1 MKEPNI
7 ETMRNSI
14 KMGLILTLLF
24 LSGVL
29 RAQTA
34 GTMISGYVYDDQ
46 GPLVG
51 VNVTEVDAANRYVA
65 YTVTDVNGNFSFKIV
80 NPTNRLRIA
89 CVGYQ
94 IQLLPYKG
102 TYYKVRM
109 VEKTTLKE
117 VVVTSKARSET
128 SGLAIPQRELSG
140 ATQKI
145 DASEFAGLGINTID
159 EALQGRIAGLDIV
172 FNSGNLGSGT
182 SMRMRGAA
190 SINSTSEPLIVV
202 DGNVWEAKTTGF
214 DFSSANDEK
223 FAQLLNINPDDIQNI
238 TVLKDAASTAIW
250 GSQGANGVIEI
261 KTKRG
266 VRGKTRVTYSYKA
279 SGTYQPNG
287 VKMMNGDQ
295 YTMLLKEEYF
305 NPRLN
310 DAASDIVE
318 LNYDPS
324 FSEYEMFN
332 NNTDWVSA
340 VKQIGMRHNHNV
352 SLSGGGEKA
361 NFRIS
366 AGYDKEFGSII
377 AQALDRFTTRVALD
391 YFVSDRIKIV
401 TNFNMTYTN
410 NNKNYSDLLSLAYQ
424 KMPNLSIYEQGMNG
438 NSTGEYYQMQ
448 SSASTELDDQKRL
461 VNPIALAYQAKSNT
475 NTINISPEFQLKY
488 NFLGMTNEESQLTYE
503 GRISFNVFNDYNS
516 SFYPSSLVTSG
527 WNSTNVNAKST
538 SSNKSQA
545 STTTHT
551 LTYVPRFDNTDHTFM
566 MMVRGQITNGTS
578 NSQSNSVYGLPNIPS
593 TNLPGTISG
602 FSTGVSQWRSM
613 YYTSSAHYAY
623 KGKYILDFTSR
634 VDATTKFGPSRR
646 WGFFPALSFRW
657 NVTDEEFMKKQSVI
671 SMLSVRP
678 SWGIVGN
685 QPGSEYLFFSRYSS
699 GAPYNNEGSI
709 YPNNIR
715 LSNLRW
721 ERVEKWNLGFDYGL
735 FEDRI
740 SGDINLYTGNTTDLL
755 MNNRSLPT
763 SSGYSALN
771 VQNTGS
777 MNNMGWE
784 LNFQTNKLIKVG
796 KLTGDINLTFANNR
810 NMLTSMDQTVLDG
823 MNKEFDRSNGSYLT
837 RIQLNS
843 ALGSIYGFKYDGV
856 YQYSKYTA
864 DEVVG
869 VSGPNAPIVRNEDGK
884 VIYLKNGEAKPMY
897 FCYGSTAAY
906 EFVGGDAKYR
916 DINHDGNINE
926 LDIVYLGS
934 SLPKITGGFGLR
946 LNYGRFTMNN
956 QFNFRAGNKVV
967 NRGRMNAENMYSN
980 SNQCTSVAWR
990 WRVEGDKTSIPRAL
1004 FRYGYNY
1011 LGSDRFVED
1020 GSFIRLNYTQ
1030 FSYSVDPKLLKSIGL
1045 SQLSLNVSLN
1055 NLFILTKYTGNDPE
1069 VGYGSYGISTDS
1081 NQTPRSKSFTAGL
1094 TASF

>member
-1 MKEPNI
+1 M
-7 ETMRNSI
+7 S
-14 KMGLILTLLF
+14 LLF
-24 LSGVL
+24 LSGIL
-29 RAQTA
+29 RAQTT
-34 GTMISGYVYDDQ
+34 GTTISGYIYDNQ
-46 GPLVG
+46 GPMIG

-65 YTVTDVNGNFSFKIV
+65 YAVSDVNGNFSFKIQ
-80 NPTNRLRIA
+80 NPKNRIRVA

-94 IQLLPYKG
+94 VQFLPIKG
-102 TYYKVRM
+102 TSYTIKM
-109 VEKTTLKE
+109 VETTTLKE
-117 VVVTSKARSET
+117 IVVTTKTRSES

-172 FNSGNLGSGT
+172 NNSGNLGSGT

-190 SINSTSEPLIVV
+190 SINSSSEPLIVV

-223 FAQLLNINPDDIQNI
+223 FAQLLNVNPDDIQSI

-261 KTKRG
+261 KIKRG
-266 VRGKTRVTYSYKA
+266 SRGKTRVTYSYKA
-279 SGTYQPNG
+279 SGTYQPDG

-340 VKQIGMRHNHNV
+340 VKQIGMRHNHNI

-377 AQALDRFTTRVALD
+377 AQSLDRFTTRVALD

-401 TNFNMTYTN
+401 TNYNMTYTN
-410 NNKNYSDLLSLAYQ
+410 NNKNYSFNNQDILSIAYQ
-424 KMPNLSIYEQGMNG
+424 KMPNMSIYEQDMNG
-438 NSTGEYYQMQ
+438 NSTGDYYQMLT
-448 SSASTELDDQKRL
+448 SASTELNDQRNL
-461 VNPIALAYQAKSNT
+461 VNPIALAYKAKNNT
-475 NTINISPEFQLKY
+475 NTIDITPEFQLKY
-488 NFLGMTNEESQLTYE
+488 NFLGMTNEETQLTYE
-503 GRISFNVFNDYNS
+503 GKIAFNVFNDYNS
-516 SFYPSSLVTSG
+516 SFLPSSMITSG
-527 WNSTNVNAKST
+527 WNSSNVNAKTT

-551 LTYVPRFDNTDHTFM
+551 LTFVPRFTNPDHSFM
-566 MMVRGQITNGTS
+566 TMVRGQITSGTS
-578 NSQSNSVYGLPNIPS
+578 NSQTNSVYGLPNIPS
-593 TNLPGTISG
+593 TNVPGTISG
-602 FSTGVSQWRSM
+602 FSTGVRQWRSM

-623 KGKYILDFTSR
+623 KGRYIMDFTSR

-646 WGFFPALSFRW
+646 WGFFPAFSLKWIVS
-657 NVTDEEFMKKQSVI
+657 DEEFMKSQNVI
-671 SMLSVRP
+671 STLGLRP

-685 QPGSEYLFFSRYSS
+685 QPGSEYLFFSRYTAGPS
-699 GAPYNNEGSI
+699 YNGEGSI
-709 YPNNIR
+709 YPSNIR

-721 ERVEKWNLGFDYGL
+721 ERVEKWNLGLDLGFFD
-735 FEDRI
+735 ERI
-740 SGDINLYTGNTTDLL
+740 TGDVNLYTGNTTDLL
-755 MNNRSLPT
+755 MNNRSLPS
-763 SSGYSALN
+763 SSGYATLN

-777 MNNMGWE
+777 MNNTGWE
-784 LNFQTNKLIKVG
+784 LNLQADKLIRAG
-796 KLTGDINLTFANNR
+796 KLTGGINVTFANNR
-810 NMLTSMDQTVLDG
+810 NMLTSMDQTILNS
-823 MNKEFDRSNGSYLT
+823 MNGEFSRSNGTYLT

-856 YQYSKYTA
+856 YQYSKYSNQ
-864 DEVVG
+864 EVVG
-869 VSGPNAPIVRNEDGK
+869 VSGPNAPVVQNDAGK
-884 VIYLKNGEAKPMY
+884 VIYLKNGEPKPMY
-897 FCYGSTAAY
+897 FSYGTTAAY

-926 LDIVYLGS
+926 MDIVYLGS

-946 LNYGRFTMNN
+946 LNYGRLSMNN

-980 SNQCTSVAWR
+980 SNQCMSVAWR
-990 WRVEGDKTSIPRAL
+990 WRVEGDNTSIPRAL
-1004 FRYGYNY
+1004 RQYGYNY

-1030 FSYSVDPKLLKSIGL
+1030 FTYSVDPKILKTIGL
-1045 SQLSLNVSLN
+1045 TQLSLNVSLN
-1055 NLFILTKYTGNDPE
+1055 NLFIITKYSGNDPE
-1069 VGYGSYGISTDS
+1069 VGYGNYGISTDS
-1081 NQTPRSKSFTAGL
+1081 NQTPRSKSFTAGI

>member
-1 MKEPNI
+1 M
-7 ETMRNSI
+7 S
-14 KMGLILTLLF
+14 LLF

-29 RAQTA
+29 RAQTT
-34 GTMISGYVYDDQ
+34 GTTISGYIYDNQ
-46 GPLVG
+46 GPMIG

-65 YTVTDVNGNFSFKIV
+65 YAVSDVNGNFSFKIQ
-80 NPTNRLRIA
+80 NPKNRIRVA

-94 IQLLPYKG
+94 VQFLPIKG
-102 TYYKVRM
+102 TSYKVRM
-109 VEKTTLKE
+109 VETTTLKE
-117 VVVTSKARSET
+117 IVVTTKARSES
-128 SGLAIPQRELSG
+128 SGLAIPQREISG

-202 DGNVWEAKTTGF
+202 DGNILVANTSGF
-214 DFSSANDEK
+214 DFNSANDEK
-223 FAQLLNINPDDIQNI
+223 FAQLLNVNPDDIQSI

-261 KTKRG
+261 KIKRG
-266 VRGKTRVTYSYKA
+266 ARGNTKVTYSYKA

-332 NNTDWVSA
+332 NNTDWVGA
-340 VKQIGMRHNHNV
+340 VKQLGMRHNHNL

-377 AQALDRFTTRVALD
+377 AQSLDRFTTRVALD

-401 TNFNMTYTN
+401 TNYNMTYTN

-424 KMPNLSIYEQGMNG
+424 KMPNMSIYEQDMNG

-448 SSASTELDDQKRL
+448 SSASTELGDQKGY

-488 NFLGMTNEESQLTYE
+488 NLLGMTNEQTQLTYE
-503 GRISFNVFNDYNS
+503 GKIAFNVFNEYGSN
-516 SFYPSSLVTSG
+516 FYPSSLSTSG
-527 WNSTNVNAKST
+527 WNSTNVNSKNT
-538 SSNKSQA
+538 SSNKRQESI
-545 STTTHT
+545 TTHT
-551 LTYVPRFDNTDHTFM
+551 LTFVPRFDNPDHSFM
-566 MMVRGQITNGTS
+566 MLVRGQMTSGTS
-578 NSQSNSVYGLPNIPS
+578 NSQSNAVYGLPNIPS
-593 TNLPGTISG
+593 TNVPGTING

-623 KGKYILDFTSR
+623 KGKYIVDFTSR
-634 VDATTKFGPSRR
+634 LDATTKFGPSRR
-646 WGFFPALSFRW
+646 WGFFPAFSLKWIAS
-657 NVTDEEFMKKQSVI
+657 DEEFMKSQKVI
-671 SMLSVRP
+671 STLGFRP

-685 QPGSEYLFFSRYSS
+685 QPGSEYLFFSRYTA
-699 GAPYNNEGSI
+699 GASYNGEGSI

-721 ERVEKWNLGFDYGL
+721 EQVEKWNLGLDLGFFD
-735 FEDRI
+735 ERI
-740 SGDINLYTGNTTDLL
+740 TGDVNLYTGNTTDLL
-755 MNNRSLPT
+755 MYGRGIPS
-763 SSGYSALN
+763 SSGYATLN

-777 MNNMGWE
+777 MNNTGWE
-784 LNFQTNKLIKVG
+784 LNLQANKLTLAQN
-796 KLTGDINLTFANNR
+796 LTADINVSFANNR
-810 NMLTSMDQTVLDG
+810 NMLTSMDETILNS
-823 MNKEFDRSNGSYLT
+823 MNGEFSRSNGTYLT

-843 ALGSIYGFKYDGV
+843 ALGSIYGFNYDGV
-856 YQYSKYTA
+856 YQYSKYSPE
-864 DEVVG
+864 EVVG
-869 VSGPNAPIVRNEDGK
+869 VSGPNAPVVRNDAGK
-884 VIYLKNGEAKPMY
+884 VIYLKNGEPKPMY
-897 FCYGSTAAY
+897 FSYGSTTAY

-934 SLPKITGGFGLR
+934 SLPKITGGFGVR
-946 LNYGRFTMNN
+946 FNYGKLSMNN

-967 NRGRMNAENMYSN
+967 NMGRMNAENMYSN
-980 SNQCTSVAWR
+980 SNQCMSVAWR
-990 WRVEGDKTSIPRAL
+990 WRVEGDNTSIPRAL
-1004 FRYGYNY
+1004 RQYGYNY

-1030 FSYSVDPKLLKSIGL
+1030 FAYSIDPKILKTIGL

-1055 NLFILTKYTGNDPE
+1055 NVFILTKYSGNDPE
-1069 VGYGSYGISTDS
+1069 VGYGNYQISTDS
-1081 NQTPRSKSFTAGL
+1081 NRTPRSKSFTAGL

>member
-1 MKEPNI
+1 M
-7 ETMRNSI
+7 SA
-14 KMGLILTLLF
+14 LF

-29 RAQTA
+29 RAQTT
-34 GTMISGYVYDDQ
+34 GTMISGSIFDDQ
-46 GPLVG
+46 GPLIG
-51 VNVTEVDAANRYVA
+51 VNVTEVDVANRYVA
-65 YTVTDVNGNFSFKIV
+65 YSVSDVNGNFSFKIV
-80 NPTNRLRIA
+80 NPNNRLRVA

-94 IQLLPYKG
+94 IQFLPIKG
-102 TYYKVRM
+102 TSYKIRM
-109 VEKTTLKE
+109 VETTTLKE
-117 VVVTSKARSET
+117 VVVSAKAKAEG
-128 SGLAIPQRELSG
+128 SGLAIPQREISG

-145 DASEFAGLGINTID
+145 DASEFAGLGITTID

-190 SINSTSEPLIVV
+190 SINSSSEPLIVV
-202 DGNVWEAKTTGF
+202 DGNVLETKTSGF
-214 DFSSANDEK
+214 DFGSANDEK
-223 FAQLLNINPDDIQNI
+223 FAELLNLNPEDIQNI

-266 VRGKTRVTYSYKA
+266 NRGKTRVTYSYRL
-279 SGTYQPNG
+279 SGTYQPSG
-287 VKMMNGDQ
+287 MKMMNGDQ

-310 DAASDIVE
+310 DAASDIAE

-332 NNTDWVSA
+332 DNTDWVSA
-340 VKQIGMRHNHNV
+340 VKQIGLRHNHNL

-377 AQALDRFTTRVALD
+377 AQSLDRFTTRVALD

-410 NNKNYSDLLSLAYQ
+410 NNKNNGDLLSIAYR
-424 KMPNLSIYEQGMNG
+424 KMPNLSIYEQDLNG
-438 NSTGEYYQMQ
+438 NSTGAFYQVLP
-448 SSASTELDDQKRL
+448 SASSELDDQRSL
-461 VNPIALAYQAKSNT
+461 VNPIALAYEAMSNT

-488 NFLGMTNEESQLTYE
+488 NFLGMTNEETQLTYE
-503 GRISFNVFNDYNS
+503 GKIAFNVFNDYSS
-516 SFYPSSLVTSG
+516 SFYPASLVTSG
-527 WNSTNVNAKST
+527 WNNENYNSKNS

-551 LTYVPRFDNTDHTFM
+551 LTFVPIFDNPDHSFM
-566 MMVRGQITNGTS
+566 MMVRGQVTSGTS
-578 NSQSNSVYGLPNIPS
+578 NSQTNRVYGLPNIPS
-593 TNLPGTISG
+593 SNIPGTIRDFG
-602 FSTGVSQWRSM
+602 TGVSQWRSM
-613 YYTSSAHYAY
+613 YFTNSAHYAF
-623 KGKYILDFTSR
+623 KGKYIFDFTSR
-634 VDATTKFGPSRR
+634 VDATTKFGPSKR
-646 WGFFPALSFRW
+646 WGFFPAMSVRW
-657 NVTDEEFMKKQSVI
+657 NVIDEEFMKNQTVL

-685 QPGSEYLFFSRYSS
+685 QPSNEYLFFSRYTSGSS
-699 GAPYNNEGSI
+699 YNGEGSI
-709 YPNNIR
+709 FPNNIR

-721 ERVEKWNLGFDYGL
+721 ERVEKWNLGFDIGL
-735 FEDRI
+735 FQDRLI
-740 SGDINLYTGNTTDLL
+740 GDINIYTGNTTDLL
-755 MNNRSLPT
+755 MKDRSIPS
-763 SSGYSALN
+763 SSGYTALSI
-771 VQNTGS
+771 QNTGS
-777 MNNMGWE
+777 MNNTGWE
-784 LNFQTNKLIKVG
+784 LNLDGRKLINAG
-796 KLTGDINLTFANNR
+796 KLTGDVNVSFANNR
-810 NMLTSMDQTVLDG
+810 NLLTSMDETILSG
-823 MNKEFDRSNGSYLT
+823 LNGEFNRANGSYLT

-843 ALGSIYGFKYDGV
+843 ALGSIYGFEYDGV
-856 YQYSKYTA
+856 YQYTNYSA
-864 DEVVG
+864 EEVPG
-869 VSGPNAPIVRNEDGK
+869 VSGPNAPVVKNEKGK
-884 VIYLKNGEAKPMY
+884 VIFLKNGDPKPMY
-897 FCYGSTAAY
+897 FSYGSTAAY
-906 EFVGGDAKYR
+906 EFQGGDAKYR

-946 LNYGRFTMNN
+946 LNYGRLSMNN

-980 SNQCTSVAWR
+980 SNQCMSVAWR
-990 WRVEGDKTSIPRAL
+990 WRVEGDETTIPRAL
-1004 FRYGYNY
+1004 RNFGYNY

-1020 GSFIRLNYTQ
+1020 GSFVRLNYTQ
-1030 FSYSVDPKLLKSIGL
+1030 FSYSIDPKVLKSFGI

-1055 NLFILTKYTGNDPE
+1055 NLFILTKYSGNDPE
-1069 VGYGSYGISTDS
+1069 VTYGSYSISTDN

>member
-1 MKEPNI
+1 M
-7 ETMRNSI
+7 S
-14 KMGLILTLLF
+14 LLF

-29 RAQTA
+29 RAQTT
-34 GTMISGYVYDDQ
+34 GTTISGYIYDNQ
-46 GPLVG
+46 GPMIG

-65 YTVTDVNGNFSFKIV
+65 YAVSDVNGNFSFKIQ
-80 NPTNRLRIA
+80 NPKNRIRVA

-94 IQLLPYKG
+94 VQFLPIKG
-102 TYYKVRM
+102 TSYKVRM
-109 VEKTTLKE
+109 VETTTLKE
-117 VVVTSKARSET
+117 IVVTTKARSES
-128 SGLAIPQRELSG
+128 SGLAIPQREISG

-202 DGNVWEAKTTGF
+202 DGNILVANTSGF
-214 DFSSANDEK
+214 DFNSANDEK
-223 FAQLLNINPDDIQNI
+223 FAQLLNVNPDDIQSI

-261 KTKRG
+261 KIKRG
-266 VRGKTRVTYSYKA
+266 ARGNTKVTYSYKA

-332 NNTDWVSA
+332 NNTDWVGA
-340 VKQIGMRHNHNV
+340 VKQIGMRHNHNL

-377 AQALDRFTTRVALD
+377 AQSLDRFTTRVALD

-401 TNFNMTYTN
+401 TNYNMTYTN

-424 KMPNLSIYEQGMNG
+424 KMPNMSIYEQDMYG

-448 SSASTELDDQKRL
+448 SSASTELNDQKSL

-488 NFLGMTNEESQLTYE
+488 NLLGMTNEQTQLTYE
-503 GRISFNVFNDYNS
+503 GKIAFNVFNEYGSN
-516 SFYPSSLVTSG
+516 FYPSSLVTSG
-527 WNSTNVNAKST
+527 WNSTNVNAKNT
-538 SSNKSQA
+538 SSNKRQESI
-545 STTTHT
+545 TTHT
-551 LTYVPRFDNTDHTFM
+551 LTFVPRFDNPDHSFM
-566 MMVRGQITNGTS
+566 MLVRGQMTSGTS
-578 NSQSNSVYGLPNIPS
+578 NSQSNAVYGLPNIPS
-593 TNLPGTISG
+593 TNVPGTISG

-623 KGKYILDFTSR
+623 KGKYIMDFTSR
-634 VDATTKFGPSRR
+634 LDATTKFGPSRR
-646 WGFFPALSFRW
+646 WGFFPAFSLKWIAS
-657 NVTDEEFMKKQSVI
+657 DEEFMKSQNVI
-671 SMLSVRP
+671 STLGFRP

-685 QPGSEYLFFSRYSS
+685 QPGSEYLFFSRYTA
-699 GAPYNNEGSI
+699 GASYNGEGSI

-721 ERVEKWNLGFDYGL
+721 EQVEKWNLGLDLGFFDEL
-735 FEDRI
+735 I
-740 SGDINLYTGNTTDLL
+740 TGDVNLYTGNTTDLL
-755 MNNRSLPT
+755 MYGRGIPS
-763 SSGYSALN
+763 SSGYATLN

-777 MNNMGWE
+777 MNNTGWE
-784 LNFQTNKLIKVG
+784 LNLQANKLT
-796 KLTGDINLTFANNR
+796 LARNFTADINVSFANNR
-810 NMLTSMDQTVLDG
+810 NMLTSMDETILNS
-823 MNKEFDRSNGSYLT
+823 MNGEFSRSNGTYLT

-856 YQYSKYTA
+856 YQYSKYSNE
-864 DEVVG
+864 EVVG
-869 VSGPNAPIVRNEDGK
+869 VSGPNAPVVQNDAGK
-884 VIYLKNGEAKPMY
+884 VIYLKNGEPKPMY
-897 FCYGSTAAY
+897 FSYGTTGAY

-926 LDIVYLGS
+926 MDIVYLGS
-934 SLPKITGGFGLR
+934 SLPKITGGFGVR
-946 LNYGRFTMNN
+946 FNYGRLSMNN

-967 NRGRMNAENMYSN
+967 NMGRMNAENMYSN
-980 SNQCTSVAWR
+980 NNQCMSVAWR
-990 WRVEGDKTSIPRAL
+990 WRVEGDNTSIPRAL
-1004 FRYGYNY
+1004 RQYGYNY

-1030 FSYSVDPKLLKSIGL
+1030 FAYSIDPKILKTIGL
-1045 SQLSLNVSLN
+1045 TQLSLNVSVN
-1055 NLFILTKYTGNDPE
+1055 NVFILTKYSGNDPE
-1069 VGYGSYGISTDS
+1069 VGYGNYQISTDS
-1081 NQTPRSKSFTAGL
+1081 NRTPRSKSFTAGI
-1094 TASF
+1094 TAMF

>member
-1 MKEPNI
+1 M
-7 ETMRNSI
+7 S
-14 KMGLILTLLF
+14 LLF

-29 RAQTA
+29 RAQTS
-34 GTMISGYVYDDQ
+34 GTTISGYIYDNQ
-46 GPLVG
+46 GPMIG

-65 YTVTDVNGNFSFKIV
+65 YAVSDVNGNFSFKIQ
-80 NPTNRLRIA
+80 NPKNRIRVA

-94 IQLLPYKG
+94 VQFLPIKG
-102 TYYKVRM
+102 TSYKVRM
-109 VEKTTLKE
+109 VETTTLKE
-117 VVVTSKARSET
+117 IVVTTKARSES

-172 FNSGNLGSGT
+172 YNSGNLGSGT

-190 SINSTSEPLIVV
+190 SINSSSEPLIVV

-214 DFSSANDEK
+214 DFNSANDEK
-223 FAQLLNINPDDIQNI
+223 FAQLLNVNPDDIQSI

-261 KTKRG
+261 KIKRG
-266 VRGKTRVTYSYKA
+266 TRGKTRVTYSYKA

-305 NPRLN
+305 NPTLN
-310 DAASDIVE
+310 DAASNIVE

-324 FSEYEMFN
+324 FSEYEMYN

-340 VKQIGMRHNHNV
+340 VKQIGMRHNHNL

-366 AGYDKEFGSII
+366 AGYDKEYGSII
-377 AQALDRFTTRVALD
+377 GQSLDRFTTRVALD

-401 TNFNMTYTN
+401 TNYNMTYTN
-410 NNKNYSDLLSLAYQ
+410 NNKNYAIKDNNNRDQDILTLAYQ
-424 KMPNLSIYEQGMNG
+424 KMPNMSIYEQDMNG
-438 NSTGEYYQMQ
+438 NSTGEYYQMLP
-448 SSASTELDDQKRL
+448 SASSELSDQKSL
-461 VNPIALAYQAKSNT
+461 VNPIALAYKAKNNT
-475 NTINISPEFQLKY
+475 NTINISPEFKLIY
-488 NFLGMTNEESQLTYE
+488 NFFGMTNEETQLTYE
-503 GRISFNVFNDYNS
+503 GKISFNVFNDYNS
-516 SFYPSSLVTSG
+516 SFLPSSLITSG
-527 WNSTNVNAKST
+527 WNSSNVNAKST

-551 LTYVPRFDNTDHTFM
+551 LTFIPRFFNPDHSFM
-566 MMVRGQITNGTS
+566 MMVRGQVTSGTS
-578 NSQSNSVYGLPNIPS
+578 NSQSNSAYGLPNIPS
-593 TNLPGTISG
+593 TNVPGTISG

-613 YYTSSAHYAY
+613 YFTSSAHYAY
-623 KGKYILDFTSR
+623 KGKYIMDFTSR
-634 VDATTKFGPSRR
+634 VDATTKFGPSKR
-646 WGFFPALSFRW
+646 WGFFPAFSLKWILS
-657 NVTDEEFMKKQSVI
+657 DEEFMKSQKVI
-671 SMLSVRP
+671 STLGLRP

-685 QPGSEYLFFSRYSS
+685 QPDKEYLFFSRYTS
-699 GAPYNNEGSI
+699 GPSYNGEGSI
-709 YPNNIR
+709 YPKNIR

-721 ERVEKWNLGFDYGL
+721 ERVEKWNMGLDLGL
-735 FEDRI
+735 FDERI
-740 SGDINLYTGNTTDLL
+740 TGDVNLYTGNTTDLL
-755 MNNRSLPT
+755 MNNRSIPS
-763 SSGYSALN
+763 SSGYSSLN

-777 MNNMGWE
+777 MNNTGWE
-784 LNFQTNKLIKVG
+784 LNLQANKLTLARN
-796 KLTGDINLTFANNR
+796 LTADINVSFANNR
-810 NMLTSMDQTVLDG
+810 NMLTSMDQTILNS
-823 MNKEFDRSNGSYLT
+823 MNGEFSRSNGTYLT

-843 ALGSIYGFKYDGV
+843 ALGSIYGFNYDGV
-856 YQYSKYTA
+856 YQYSKYSPE
-864 DEVVG
+864 EVVG
-869 VSGPNAPIVRNEDGK
+869 VSGPNAPVVRNDAGK
-884 VIYLKNGEAKPMY
+884 VIYLKNGEPKPMY
-897 FCYGSTAAY
+897 FSYGTTAAY

-946 LNYGRFTMNN
+946 LNYGRLSMNN

-967 NRGRMNAENMYSN
+967 NMGRMNAENMYSN
-980 SNQCTSVAWR
+980 SNQCMSVAWR
-990 WRVEGDKTSIPRAL
+990 WRVEGDNTTIPRAL
-1004 FRYGYNY
+1004 RQYGYNY

-1030 FSYSVDPKLLKSIGL
+1030 FSYSIDPKLLKTIGL

-1055 NLFILTKYTGNDPE
+1055 NLFILTKYSGNDPE
-1069 VGYGSYGISTDS
+1069 VGYGSYQISTDS

>member
-1 MKEPNI
+1 
-7 ETMRNSI
+7 MRNSI
-14 KMGLILTLLF
+14 KIGLFLSLLF

-34 GTMISGYVYDDQ
+34 GTMISGYIYDNQ
-46 GPLVG
+46 GPMVG

-65 YTVTDVNGNFSFKIV
+65 YTVSDANGNFSFKIV
-80 NPTNRLRIA
+80 NPNNRLRIA

-94 IQLLPYKG
+94 IQFLAYKG
-102 TYYKVRM
+102 VSYKVRM
-109 VEKTTLKE
+109 VETTTLKE
-117 VVVTSKARSET
+117 IVVTSKSRSES

-190 SINSTSEPLIVV
+190 SINSSSEPLIVV

-305 NPRLN
+305 NPHLN

-324 FSEYEMFN
+324 FSEYQMFN
-332 NNTDWVSA
+332 NNTDWVAA
-340 VKQIGMRHNHNV
+340 VKQIGLRHNHNL

-410 NNKNYSDLLSLAYQ
+410 NDKNYSYNNQDLLSMAYQ
-424 KMPNLSIYEQGMNG
+424 KMPNMSIYEQDVNG
-438 NSTGEYYQMQ
+438 NSTGEYYQMLP
-448 SSASTELDDQKRL
+448 SASTELDDQKRL
-461 VNPIALAYQAKSNT
+461 VNPIALAYQAKNNT

-488 NFLGMTNEESQLTYE
+488 NFLGMTNEETQLTYE
-503 GRISFNVFNDYNS
+503 GKIAFNVFNDYNS
-516 SFYPSSLVTSG
+516 SFLPSSITTSG
-527 WNSTNVNAKST
+527 WNNSNVNAKST

-551 LTYVPRFDNTDHTFM
+551 LTFVPRFDNPDHTFM
-566 MMVRGQITNGTS
+566 MMVRGQITTGTS

-602 FSTGVSQWRSM
+602 FSTGVSQWKSM

-623 KGKYILDFTSR
+623 KGKYIVDFTSR

-646 WGFFPALSFRW
+646 WGFFPALSLRW
-657 NVTDEEFMKKQSVI
+657 NVSDEDFMKKQDVF
-671 SMLSVRP
+671 SMLSIRP

-685 QPGSEYLFFSRYSS
+685 QPGSEYLFFSRYNS
-699 GAPYNNEGSI
+699 GASYNGEGSI
-709 YPNNIR
+709 YPSNIR

-735 FEDRI
+735 FDDRI
-740 SGDINLYTGNTTDLL
+740 SGDVNLYTGNTTDLL
-755 MNNRSLPT
+755 MNNPSLPS
-763 SSGYSALN
+763 SSGYSSLN

-777 MNNMGWE
+777 MNNTGWE
-784 LNFQTNKLIKVG
+784 LNLQTNKLIRAG
-796 KLTGDINLTFANNR
+796 KLTGDINVTFANNR
-810 NMLTSMDQTVLDG
+810 NLLTSMDETILNS
-823 MNKEFDRSNGSYLT
+823 MNGEFNRSNGSYLT

-856 YQYSKYTA
+856 YQYSKYSSE
-864 DEVVG
+864 EVTG
-869 VSGPNAPIVRNEDGK
+869 VSGPNAPVVHNSDGK
-884 VIYLKNGEAKPMY
+884 VIYLKNGEPKPMY

-906 EFVGGDAKYR
+906 EFVGGDAKYK

-946 LNYGRFTMNN
+946 LNYGRLTMNN

-967 NRGRMNAENMYSN
+967 NKGRMNAENMYSN
-980 SNQCTSVAWR
+980 SNQCMSVAWR
-990 WRVEGDKTSIPRAL
+990 WRVEGDNTTIPRAL
-1004 FRYGYNY
+1004 RQYGYNY

-1030 FSYSVDPKLLKSIGL
+1030 FSYSIDPKILKTIGL
-1045 SQLSLNVSLN
+1045 SQLSLNISMN

-1081 NQTPRSKSFTAGL
+1081 NQTPRAKSFTAGL

>member
-1 MKEPNI
+1 M
-7 ETMRNSI
+7 S
-14 KMGLILTLLF
+14 LLF

-29 RAQTA
+29 RAQTS
-34 GTMISGYVYDDQ
+34 GTTISGYIYDDQ

-65 YTVTDVNGNFSFKIV
+65 YTVSDVNGNFSFKII
-80 NPTNRLRIA
+80 NPSNRLRIA

-94 IQLLPYKG
+94 VQLLPFKG
-102 TYYKVRM
+102 TSYKIRM

-117 VVVTSKARSET
+117 VVITSKAKSES

-145 DASEFAGLGINTID
+145 DASEFAGLGITTID

-190 SINSTSEPLIVV
+190 SINSSSEPLIVV

-266 VRGKTRVTYSYKA
+266 ARGNTRVTYSYKA
-279 SGTYQPNG
+279 SGTYQPDG

-305 NPRLN
+305 NPKLN
-310 DAASDIVE
+310 DAASNITE

-332 NNTDWVSA
+332 NNTDWVNA
-340 VKQIGMRHNHNV
+340 VKQTGMRHNHNL

-366 AGYDKEFGSII
+366 AGYDKEYGSII
-377 AQALDRFTTRVALD
+377 AQELDRFTTRVALD

-410 NNKNYSDLLSLAYQ
+410 NDKNYSDLLSLAYQ
-424 KMPNLSIYEQGMNG
+424 KMPNMSIYEQDMNG
-438 NSTGEYYQMQ
+438 NSTGEYYQVQ
-448 SSASTELDDQKRL
+448 PSVSTELNDQKGL

-503 GRISFNVFNDYNS
+503 GKISFNVFNDYSS

-527 WNSTNVNAKST
+527 WNSSNVNSKNS

-551 LTYVPRFDNTDHTFM
+551 LTFVPRFDNTDHTFM
-566 MMVRGQITNGTS
+566 MMVRGQMTSGTS

-593 TNLPGTISG
+593 TNVPGTISG

-613 YYTSSAHYAY
+613 YFTSSTHYAFQ
-623 KGKYILDFTSR
+623 GKYIFDFTSR
-634 VDATTKFGPSRR
+634 LDATTKFGPSRR
-646 WGFFPALSFRW
+646 WGFFPALSVRW
-657 NVTDEEFMKKQSVI
+657 NISDEEFMKKQNVF
-671 SMLSVRP
+671 SMLSIRP

-685 QPGSEYLFFSRYSS
+685 QPGSEYLFFSRYTS
-699 GAPYNNEGSI
+699 GASYNGEGSI
-709 YPNNIR
+709 YPSNIR

-735 FEDRI
+735 FDDRI
-740 SGDINLYTGNTTDLL
+740 SGDVNLYTGNTTDLL
-755 MNNRSLPT
+755 INNRSLPT

-777 MNNMGWE
+777 MNNTGWE
-784 LNFQTNKLIKVG
+784 LNFQTNKLIRAG
-796 KLTGDINLTFANNR
+796 KLSGDINVTFANNR
-810 NMLTSMDQTVLDG
+810 NLLTSMDQTVLDG
-823 MNKEFDRSNGSYLT
+823 MNGEFSRSNGTYLT

-856 YQYSKYTA
+856 YQYSNYTP

-869 VSGPNAPIVRNEDGK
+869 VSGPDAPVVRNEDGK
-884 VIYLKNGEAKPMY
+884 VIYLKSGDPKPMY
-897 FCYGSTAAY
+897 FSYGTSAAY
-906 EFVGGDAKYR
+906 EFVGGDAKYK

-946 LNYGRFTMNN
+946 LSYGRLTMNN

-967 NRGRMNAENMYSN
+967 NKGRMNAENMYSN
-980 SNQCTSVAWR
+980 NNQCMSVAWR

-1004 FRYGYNY
+1004 YQYGYNF

-1030 FSYSVDPKLLKSIGL
+1030 FSYSVDPKVLKSIGL

>member
-1 MKEPNI
+1 M
-7 ETMRNSI
+7 S
-14 KMGLILTLLF
+14 LLF

-29 RAQTA
+29 RAQTS
-34 GTMISGYVYDDQ
+34 GTTISGYIYDNQ
-46 GPLVG
+46 GPMIG

-65 YTVTDVNGNFSFKIV
+65 YAVSDVNGNFSFKIQ
-80 NPTNRLRIA
+80 NPKNRIRVA

-94 IQLLPYKG
+94 VQFLPIKG
-102 TYYKVRM
+102 TSYKVRM
-109 VEKTTLKE
+109 VETTTLKE
-117 VVVTSKARSET
+117 IVVTTKARSES

-172 FNSGNLGSGT
+172 YNSGNLGSGT

-190 SINSTSEPLIVV
+190 SINSSSEPLIVV

-214 DFSSANDEK
+214 DFNSANDEK
-223 FAQLLNINPDDIQNI
+223 FAQLLNVNPDDIQSI

-261 KTKRG
+261 KIKRG
-266 VRGKTRVTYSYKA
+266 SRGSTRVTYSYKA

-332 NNTDWVSA
+332 NNTDWVDA
-340 VKQIGMRHNHNV
+340 VKQLGMRHNHNL

-377 AQALDRFTTRVALD
+377 AQSLDRFTTRVALD

-401 TNFNMTYTN
+401 TNYNMTYTN
-410 NNKNYSDLLSLAYQ
+410 NNKNYSFNNQDILSMAYQ
-424 KMPNLSIYEQGMNG
+424 KMPNMSIYEQDMNG
-438 NSTGEYYQMQ
+438 NSTGEYYQVQ

-461 VNPIALAYQAKSNT
+461 VNPIALAYQAKNNT

-488 NFLGMTNEESQLTYE
+488 NFLGLTNEESQLIYE
-503 GRISFNVFNDYNS
+503 GKIAFNVFNDYNS
-516 SFYPSSLVTSG
+516 SFLPSSMTTSG
-527 WNSTNVNAKST
+527 WNSSNVNAKNT

-551 LTYVPRFDNTDHTFM
+551 LTFVPRFTNTDHSFM
-566 MMVRGQITNGTS
+566 MLVRGQMTSGTS

-593 TNLPGTISG
+593 TNVPGTISG

-613 YYTSSAHYAY
+613 YFTSSAHYAY
-623 KGKYILDFTSR
+623 KGKYIMDFTSR

-646 WGFFPALSFRW
+646 WGFFPAFSLKWIMS
-657 NVTDEEFMKKQSVI
+657 DEEFMKSQKVI
-671 SMLSVRP
+671 STLGLRP

-685 QPGSEYLFFSRYSS
+685 QPGSEYLFFSRYTS
-699 GAPYNNEGSI
+699 GPSYNGEGSI

-721 ERVEKWNLGFDYGL
+721 EQVEKWNMGLDLGL
-735 FEDRI
+735 FDERI
-740 SGDINLYTGNTTDLL
+740 TGDVNLYTGNTTDLL
-755 MNNRSLPT
+755 MNNPSLPS
-763 SSGYSALN
+763 SSGFSSLN

-777 MNNMGWE
+777 MNNTGWE
-784 LNFQTNKLIKVG
+784 LNLQANKLTLARN
-796 KLTGDINLTFANNR
+796 LTADINVSFANNR
-810 NMLTSMDQTVLDG
+810 NMLTSMDQTILNS
-823 MNKEFDRSNGSYLT
+823 MNGEFSRSNGTYLT

-843 ALGSIYGFKYDGV
+843 ALGSIYGFNYDGV
-856 YQYSKYTA
+856 YQYSKYSPE
-864 DEVVG
+864 EVVG
-869 VSGPNAPIVRNEDGK
+869 VSGPNAPVVRNDAGK
-884 VIYLKNGEAKPMY
+884 VIYLKNGEPKPMY
-897 FCYGSTAAY
+897 FSYGTTAAY

-946 LNYGRFTMNN
+946 LNYGRLSMNN

-967 NRGRMNAENMYSN
+967 NMGRMNAENMYSN
-980 SNQCTSVAWR
+980 SNQCMSVAWR
-990 WRVEGDKTSIPRAL
+990 WRVEGDNTTIPRAL
-1004 FRYGYNY
+1004 RQYGYNY

-1030 FSYSVDPKLLKSIGL
+1030 FSYSIDPKLLKTIGL

-1055 NLFILTKYTGNDPE
+1055 NLFILTKYSGNDPE
-1069 VGYGSYGISTDS
+1069 VRYGDYGISTDS
-1081 NQTPRSKSFTAGL
+1081 NQTPRSKSFTAGI